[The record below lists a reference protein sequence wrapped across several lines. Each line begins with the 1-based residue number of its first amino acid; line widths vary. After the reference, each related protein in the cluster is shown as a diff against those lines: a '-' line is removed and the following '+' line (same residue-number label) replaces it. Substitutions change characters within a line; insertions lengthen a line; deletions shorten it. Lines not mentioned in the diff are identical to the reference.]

1 MEEIMNDIKDET
13 PIKTPVRFD
22 EKTDQ
27 IYDADDRCI
36 VDASETPLEMGSER
50 LRHIAKCI
58 NEHAD
63 LAAEREKNEKLRFM
77 IDNGLGWEDMVDDTL
92 PGAPV
97 VKRPSESLREK
108 NARLTE
114 SLEQMVKRCDEVVH
128 GEAPCVGGV
137 RCAGCVALSIKL
149 LAPADLAASAI
160 NKESE

>member
-114 SLEQMVKRCDEVVH
+114 ALEHYADKKNWSQQPGTSCSAQYTPSGWITVN
-128 GEAPCVGGV
+128 GY
-137 RCAGCVALSIKL
+137 
-149 LAPADLAASAI
+149 DLAASALKE
-160 NKESE
+160 NK